1 VLLPPSRAM
10 AIGGVKNSLR
20 IVSAAIASPLPF
32 VYRR

>member
-1 VLLPPSRAM
+1 M
-10 AIGGVKNSLR
+10 AIGGVKNNLR